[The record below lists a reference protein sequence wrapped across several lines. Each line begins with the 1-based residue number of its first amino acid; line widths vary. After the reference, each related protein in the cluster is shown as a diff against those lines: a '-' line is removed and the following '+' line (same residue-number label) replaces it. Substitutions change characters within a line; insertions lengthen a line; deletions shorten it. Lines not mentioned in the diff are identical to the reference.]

1 MQQSALTCS
10 KVARYAGVEHEGRNA
25 LNIVLHK
32 VPRFSWL
39 VLFSFFSGGALSLQ
53 NTY

>member
-10 KVARYAGVEHEGRNA
+10 KVDHYLGVKHEGRNA
-25 LNIVLHK
+25 LNLVLHK

-39 VLFSFFSGGALSLQ
+39 VLFSFLVAVL
-53 NTY
+53 